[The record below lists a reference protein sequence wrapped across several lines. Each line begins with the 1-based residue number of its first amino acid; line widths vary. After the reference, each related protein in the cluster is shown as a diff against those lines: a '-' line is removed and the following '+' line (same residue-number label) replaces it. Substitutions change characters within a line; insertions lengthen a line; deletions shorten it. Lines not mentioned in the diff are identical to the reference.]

1 MGVAQSKADILNQVL
16 NEASIQVMNKISN
29 SAQSSNYQEN
39 STILGGKTTITNS
52 DLSQSNVSTFDV
64 TAITASVASGNL
76 QSELA
81 AAITQA
87 IAQQASPLGYAANE
101 ANVKNIVQ
109 NKINVAVTNNTVSTA
124 LTSSVQKNITQS
136 LADSEID
143 IINSNLSKS
152 NKSDAVIKLISNMN
166 SDIIIQMTNSG
177 VIKDDLSQ
185 KITNPISDIVNA
197 PNLIILVIIG
207 AIIFGVTMFKQ
218 QVSAIWTEIPYVIKV
233 GIFIGLLGLL
243 GYFIYKMY
251 NASSKPSGSFNMYNN
266 SIVPHS
272 TTKSKFGKFV
282 NFNNYGMHHPSYPS

>member
-124 LTSSVQKNITQS
+124 LTS
-136 LADSEID
+136 
-143 IINSNLSKS
+143 
-152 NKSDAVIKLISNMN
+152 
-166 SDIIIQMTNSG
+166 
-177 VIKDDLSQ
+177 
-185 KITNPISDIVNA
+185 
-197 PNLIILVIIG
+197 
-207 AIIFGVTMFKQ
+207 
-218 QVSAIWTEIPYVIKV
+218 
-233 GIFIGLLGLL
+233 
-243 GYFIYKMY
+243 
-251 NASSKPSGSFNMYNN
+251 
-266 SIVPHS
+266 
-272 TTKSKFGKFV
+272 
-282 NFNNYGMHHPSYPS
+282 